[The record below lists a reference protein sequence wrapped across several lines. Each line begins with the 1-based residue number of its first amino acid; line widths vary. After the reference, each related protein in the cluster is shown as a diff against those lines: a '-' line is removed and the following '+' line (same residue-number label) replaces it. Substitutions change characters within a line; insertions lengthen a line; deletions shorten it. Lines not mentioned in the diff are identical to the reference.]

1 MSSTTAVIATRD
13 IPAYLRADADRMDR
27 YGVNLVAPALRAI
40 ADMVEAALRAES
52 DAALT
57 LAEAAAESGLSSD
70 HLGRLVRRG
79 KVPNVGRKHAP
90 RIARGALPRK
100 ARVAGSRPMPY
111 DPAADA
117 RSLLA
122 GRPQSNGGAH
132 G

>member
-1 MSSTTAVIATRD
+1 MSSVTPVVRDLPELWRAHAQIMELYGPQPVAV
-13 IPAYLRADADRMDR
+13 
-27 YGVNLVAPALRAI
+27 ALRAA
-40 ADMVEAALRAES
+40 ADMLERALRAEN
-52 DAALT
+52 DAPLK

-79 KVPNVGRKHAP
+79 QIPNLGRKHAP

-100 ARVAGSRPMPY
+100 APVAGSRPMPY